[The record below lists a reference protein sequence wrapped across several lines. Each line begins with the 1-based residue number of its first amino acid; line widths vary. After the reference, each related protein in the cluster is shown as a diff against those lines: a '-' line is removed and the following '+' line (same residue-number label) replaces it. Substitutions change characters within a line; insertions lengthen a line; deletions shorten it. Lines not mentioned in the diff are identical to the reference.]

1 MTNEELKKHLDELH
15 DELEKAHT
23 MAPEER
29 DMFGHLMSEMVQI
42 AQGEGQSEEHKE
54 TLRERLDLKA
64 SDFDADYPRLSGVI
78 RQVLEALGK
87 MGI

>member
-23 MAPEER
+23 MASEER
-29 DMFGHLMSEMVQI
+29 DMFGLLMSEMVQI
-42 AQGEGQSEEHKE
+42 AQGEGQPDEHKE
-54 TLRERLDLKA
+54 TLRERLDIKA
-64 SDFDADYPRLSGVI
+64 SDFDADYPRLAGVI
-78 RQVLEALGK
+78 RQVIDALGK